1 MSTTPNTV
9 IFACLHNAGRSQMA
23 AAFFNALAD
32 PQKASALSA
41 GTQPAD
47 RPHPEVVEALKEV
60 GIDISDAVPR
70 FLDEAMTGSA
80 QWLVTMGCGEQCP
93 VVPGL
98 KRADWPINDPKGQS
112 VERVREIR
120 DELRGRVRAF
130 LDEQGW
136 NRRAP

>member
-1 MSTTPNTV
+1 MSATPNTV
-9 IFACLHNAGRSQMA
+9 IFACVHNAGRSQMA

-70 FLDEAMTGSA
+70 LLDEAMAGSA

-98 KRADWPINDPKGQS
+98 KRADWPINDPKGES

-120 DELRGRVRAF
+120 DELRNRVQAF

-136 NRRAP
+136 KRR

>member
-1 MSTTPNTV
+1 MSATPNTV
-9 IFACLHNAGRSQMA
+9 IFACVHNAGRSQMA

-60 GIDISDAVPR
+60 GLDISDAVPR
-70 FLDEAMTGSA
+70 LLDEAMAGSA

-98 KRADWPINDPKGQS
+98 KRADWPINDPKGEG

-120 DELRGRVRAF
+120 DELRNRVQAF

-136 NRRAP
+136 KRR

>member
-70 FLDEAMTGSA
+70 FLDEAMTDSA

>member
-1 MSTTPNTV
+1 MSATPNTV
-9 IFACLHNAGRSQMA
+9 IFACVHNAGRSQMA
-23 AAFFNALAD
+23 AAFFNALAG

-70 FLDEAMTGSA
+70 LLDEAMAGSA

-98 KRADWPINDPKGQS
+98 KRADWPINDPKGEG

-120 DELRGRVRAF
+120 DELRNRVQAF

-136 NRRAP
+136 KRR

>member
-1 MSTTPNTV
+1 MSATPNTV
-9 IFACLHNAGRSQMA
+9 IFACVHNAGRSQMA

-70 FLDEAMTGSA
+70 LLDEAMAGSA

-98 KRADWPINDPKGQS
+98 KRADWPINDPKGES
-112 VERVREIR
+112 VEHVREIR
-120 DELRGRVRAF
+120 DELRNRVQAF

-136 NRRAP
+136 KRR

>member
-1 MSTTPNTV
+1 MTETV
-9 IFACLHNAGRSQMA
+9 IFACVHNAGRSQIA
-23 AAFFNALAD
+23 AALFNSLVD
-32 PQKASALSA
+32 PEKARALSA

-47 RPHPEVVEALKEV
+47 RPHPEVVEALREV
-60 GIDISDAVPR
+60 DIDISGNVPR
-70 FLDEAMTGSA
+70 LLDDDLAAGA

-98 KRADWPINDPKGQS
+98 KRDDWPIEDPKGQS

-120 DELRGRVRAF
+120 DGLRERVREF

-136 NRRAP
+136 NRG

>member
-1 MSTTPNTV
+1 MSATPNTV
-9 IFACLHNAGRSQMA
+9 IFACVHNAGRSQMA

-70 FLDEAMTGSA
+70 LLDEAMAGSA

-98 KRADWPINDPKGQS
+98 KRADWPINDPKGES

-120 DELRGRVRAF
+120 DELQNRVQAF

-136 NRRAP
+136 KRR

>member
-1 MSTTPNTV
+1 MSATPNTV
-9 IFACLHNAGRSQMA
+9 IFACVHNAGRSQMA

-70 FLDEAMTGSA
+70 LLDEAMTGSA

-98 KRADWPINDPKGQS
+98 KRADWPINDPKGES

-120 DELRGRVRAF
+120 DELRYRVQAF

-136 NRRAP
+136 KRR

>member
-1 MSTTPNTV
+1 MSATPNTV
-9 IFACLHNAGRSQMA
+9 IFACVHNAGRSQMA

-32 PQKASALSA
+32 PQKAIALSA

-70 FLDEAMTGSA
+70 LLDEAMAGSA

-98 KRADWPINDPKGQS
+98 KRADWPINDPKGES

-120 DELRGRVRAF
+120 DELRNRVQAF

-136 NRRAP
+136 KRR

>member
-1 MSTTPNTV
+1 MSATPNTV
-9 IFACLHNAGRSQMA
+9 IFACVHNAGRSQMA

-41 GTQPAD
+41 GTQPVN

-70 FLDEAMTGSA
+70 LLDEAMTGSA

-98 KRADWPINDPKGQS
+98 KRADWPINDPKGES

-120 DELRGRVRAF
+120 DELRNRVQAF

-136 NRRAP
+136 KRR

>member
-1 MSTTPNTV
+1 MSATPNTV
-9 IFACLHNAGRSQMA
+9 IFACVHNAGRSQMA

-70 FLDEAMTGSA
+70 LLDEAMTGSA

-98 KRADWPINDPKGQS
+98 KRADWPINDPKGES

-120 DELRGRVRAF
+120 DELRNRVQAF

-136 NRRAP
+136 KRR

>member
-1 MSTTPNTV
+1 MSATPNTV
-9 IFACLHNAGRSQMA
+9 IFACVHNAGRSQMA

-70 FLDEAMTGSA
+70 LLDEAMAGSA

-98 KRADWPINDPKGQS
+98 KRADWPINDPKGEG

-120 DELRGRVRAF
+120 DELRNRVQAF

-136 NRRAP
+136 KRR

>member
-1 MSTTPNTV
+1 MSATPNTV
-9 IFACLHNAGRSQMA
+9 IFACVHNAGRSQMA

-60 GIDISDAVPR
+60 GLDISDAVPR
-70 FLDEAMTGSA
+70 LLDEAMAGSA

-98 KRADWPINDPKGQS
+98 KRADWPINDPKG
-112 VERVREIR
+112 EFHGHIK
-120 DELRGRVRAF
+120 
-130 LDEQGW
+130 
-136 NRRAP
+136 

>member
-1 MSTTPNTV
+1 MSATPNTI
-9 IFACLHNAGRSQMA
+9 IFACVHNAGRSQMA

-47 RPHPEVVEALKEV
+47 QPHPEVVEALKEV

-70 FLDEAMTGSA
+70 LLDEAMASSA

-98 KRADWPINDPKGQS
+98 KRADWPINDPKGEG

-120 DELRGRVRAF
+120 DELRNRVQAF

-136 NRRAP
+136 KRR

>member
-1 MSTTPNTV
+1 MSATPNTV
-9 IFACLHNAGRSQMA
+9 IFACVHNAGRSQMA

-70 FLDEAMTGSA
+70 LLDEAMAGSA

-98 KRADWPINDPKGQS
+98 KRADWPINDPKGES

-120 DELRGRVRAF
+120 DEL
-130 LDEQGW
+130 
-136 NRRAP
+136 